1 MDSSDEVPDFSCMP
15 LAFKRPRLSEPPAGT
30 AARTLLPKLTAPPG
44 TVLSGR
50 AVLRVPAPEER
61 QRLQTATT
69 LQPTASASAKD
80 VPAPLHMAVEDAAA
94 GTMALPRQYFLARY
108 TMDGVQDARALGT
121 PLPDAVRA
129 SSQIKLT
136 STPPQVAAMDATL
149 AQLRGPLGA
158 GQLVLPCGMG
168 KCLAKGTLVL
178 MADGNRKKVQ
188 DVGVGNML
196 MGDDAV
202 PRRVLSVNS
211 GWDDAL
217 YRVAPVGGS
226 SSSSMFE
233 PYVVNSAHIL
243 TLWDAHRGQLYDVSL
258 QDALRLPPE
267 QLRGVSVAVNW
278 PYRAAPAPYDAGFR
292 ATRRRQRLLMAYK
305 ANTLEV
311 RTQTLRGIIDGM
323 GQPYVDGDTRSAQLV
338 FDHGFV
344 DDILLEDVKFLA
356 RSLGLRFSMPEPR
369 RVCFGKELAAL
380 PPTMFPVAT
389 RVSPPP
395 AAAQQPLTRL
405 RRLLCG
411 SGDTWERVTQAA
423 AAAAL
428 SPVMDYAV
436 TISRVQAGRYYGFEI
451 DGNRRFLLGDFT
463 VTHNTV
469 CGAHAILE
477 LGCKALVLVT
487 DRGLMK
493 QWANRFAHFVP
504 GARVGFIQGKK
515 AQWRDADVCIGMV
528 QSFFKPNKYPAEMFA
543 AFGTIVCDESH
554 MMAAREMSKVVPLFP
569 ARHVLALS
577 ATPDRDDGCTDALH
591 WLFGPVA
598 FRCLRPW
605 QEVRVEVARYG
616 EALPDME
623 RYGKPAHD
631 MNVTRITEDPV
642 RNAFIVS
649 RTLRAVAGEG
659 RHVMIL
665 SERTKHIMM
674 LADMVARARPGTSV
688 GLYHGELSDAE
699 RAVFLE
705 KQYDVVISIMK
716 MGKQG
721 LDKPEVDMVI
731 FGTPVMR
738 KYEQAVGRALRPFPG
753 KEVRVPTIVDIVDP
767 YSAFAGMARVRSKF
781 HAEQRYV
788 MSRYAI
794 ASTADTLSTTDA
806 ATGAV
811 SIGFTIT

>member
-1 MDSSDEVPDFSCMP
+1 MDSDDDVPDFSCLP
-15 LAFKRPRLSEPPAGT
+15 LTKRQRLLPPPPPPARG
-30 AARTLLPKLTAPPG
+30 ALPKLTAPPG

-50 AVLRVPAPEER
+50 AVLRVPASEER
-61 QRLQTATT
+61 QRLKTATT
-69 LQPTASASAKD
+69 LQPTASASAKE

-94 GTMALPRQYFLARY
+94 GTIALPRQYFLARY
-108 TMDGVQDARALGT
+108 SMDSVQDARALGT

-129 SSQIKLT
+129 SSKIKLT
-136 STPPQVAAMDATL
+136 STPPQVAALDATL
-149 AQLRGPLGA
+149 EQLRGPLGA

-178 MADGNRKKVQ
+178 MADGSRKKVQ
-188 DVGVGNML
+188 DVTVGNML

-202 PRRVLSVNS
+202 PRRVLSINS

-217 YRVAPVGGS
+217 FRVLPVGAGS
-226 SSSSMFE
+226 SMVE

-243 TLWDAHRGQLYDVSL
+243 TLWDARLGQLFDISL
-258 QDALRLPPE
+258 KDALRLSPE
-267 QLRGVSVAVNW
+267 QLRGASMAVTW
-278 PYRAAPAPYDAGFR
+278 PYKAAPEPYNAGVR
-292 ATRRRQRLLMAYK
+292 ATRSRQRLLMIYK
-305 ANTLEV
+305 ANTVDV
-311 RTQTLRGIIDGM
+311 RVQTLRGIIDGM
-323 GQPYVDGDTRSAQLV
+323 GQPYDEGDTRSVQLV
-338 FDHGFV
+338 FDNGFV

-380 PPTMFPVAT
+380 APTVLTVAT
-389 RVSPPP
+389 RVSPP
-395 AAAQQPLTRL
+395 AAGRL
-405 RRLLCG
+405 GSCRRFMCG
-411 SGDTWERVTQAA
+411 SSGSTWERVAPEA
-423 AAAAL
+423 VPL
-428 SPVMDYAV
+428 SPVLDYAV

-543 AFGTIVCDESH
+543 AFGTVVCDESH

-598 FRCLRPW
+598 FRCVRPW

-642 RNAFIVS
+642 RNAFIVG
-649 RTLRAVAGEG
+649 RALRAVASEG

-665 SERTKHIMM
+665 SERTKHIML

-699 RAVFLE
+699 RNVFLE

-738 KYEQAVGRALRPFPG
+738 KYEQAVGRALRPYPG

-781 HAEQRYV
+781 HAEQKYV

-794 ASTADTLSTTDA
+794 AATADTADTADTTISTA
-806 ATGAV
+806 PGAV